1 MSLYEILFILLLL
14 EGSLL
19 QMGEYEDG
27 QAKTLR

>member
-19 QMGEYEDG
+19 QMDEYEDE